1 MKGKNMI
8 YKLKRNIP
16 NIITISRIVSLI
28 LGFVFFIKNKIILSL
43 IFYIYGAVSDAFD
56 GYFARKLS
64 AYSKFGQY
72 LDAISDKLY
81 FLSLIIIL
89 LIYKYY
95 LIVIPL
101 IIELIISVINYL
113 ILKKNK
119 KVFTERV
126 GKFKTTLLITDLILG
141 IISIKIKE
149 IIYPHIIILLLVLYF
164 EFQTVFAYINQLN
177 NKSKEKI
184 VSFKGKNVIE
194 RIKLLL
200 EEFIYYI
207 KKPIT
212 IK

>member
-1 MKGKNMI
+1 MI

-43 IFYIYGAVSDAFD
+43 IFYIYGAISDALD

-81 FLSLIIIL
+81 FYLIIIL

-95 LIVIPL
+95 LMVIPL

-126 GKFKTTLLITDLILG
+126 GKFKTTLLIIDLILG

>member
-1 MKGKNMI
+1 MI

-16 NIITISRIVSLI
+16 NIITTSRIVSLI

-43 IFYIYGAVSDAFD
+43 IFYIYGAVSDALD

-126 GKFKTTLLITDLILG
+126 GKFKTTLLIIDLILG

>member
-1 MKGKNMI
+1 MI

>member
-43 IFYIYGAVSDAFD
+43 IFYIYGAVSDALD

-101 IIELIISVINYL
+101 IIELIISAINYL

-126 GKFKTTLLITDLILG
+126 GKYKTTLLIIELILG

-149 IIYPHIIILLLVLYF
+149 IIYHI
-164 EFQTVFAYINQLN
+164 
-177 NKSKEKI
+177 
-184 VSFKGKNVIE
+184 
-194 RIKLLL
+194 
-200 EEFIYYI
+200 
-207 KKPIT
+207 
-212 IK
+212 

>member
-1 MKGKNMI
+1 MI

-43 IFYIYGAVSDAFD
+43 IFYIYGAVSDALD

-72 LDAISDKLY
+72 LDAVSDKLY

-126 GKFKTTLLITDLILG
+126 GKFKTKLLIIDLILG

>member
-1 MKGKNMI
+1 M
-8 YKLKRNIP
+8 YKFKKNIP
-16 NIITISRIVSLI
+16 NIITISRIISLVLGFIFFIKDNIVVSLI
-28 LGFVFFIKNKIILSL
+28 L
-43 IFYIYGAVSDAFD
+43 YIYGAVSDMID
-56 GYFARKLS
+56 GYLARKLD
-64 AYSKFGQY
+64 AYSKMGQY

-126 GKFKTTLLITDLILG
+126 GKFKTTLLIIDLILG

-184 VSFKGKNVIE
+184 VSFKEKNVIE

>member
-1 MKGKNMI
+1 MI

-43 IFYIYGAVSDAFD
+43 IFYIYGAVSDALD

-101 IIELIISVINYL
+101 IIESIISVINYL

-126 GKFKTTLLITDLILG
+126 GKFKTTLLIIDLILG

-184 VSFKGKNVIE
+184 VSFKEKNVIE

-200 EEFIYYI
+200 EEFTYYI

>member
-1 MKGKNMI
+1 MI

-43 IFYIYGAVSDAFD
+43 IFYIYGAVSDALD

-126 GKFKTTLLITDLILG
+126 GKFKTTLLIIDLILG

-149 IIYPHIIILLLVLYF
+149 IIIHFIQFLIY
-164 EFQTVFAYINQLN
+164 
-177 NKSKEKI
+177 SKNFLHQI
-184 VSFKGKNVIE
+184 
-194 RIKLLL
+194 
-200 EEFIYYI
+200 I
-207 KKPIT
+207 KKDSYAEMISP
-212 IK
+212 

>member
-1 MKGKNMI
+1 MI

-43 IFYIYGAVSDAFD
+43 IFYIYGAVSDALD

-72 LDAISDKLY
+72 LDAVSDKLY

-126 GKFKTTLLITDLILG
+126 EKFKTTLLIIDLILG

>member
-1 MKGKNMI
+1 MI

-43 IFYIYGAVSDAFD
+43 IFYIYGAVSDALD

-72 LDAISDKLY
+72 LDAVSDKLY

-95 LIVIPL
+95 LIVIP
-101 IIELIISVINYL
+101 LIISVINYL

-126 GKFKTTLLITDLILG
+126 GKFKTTLLIIDLILG

>member
-1 MKGKNMI
+1 MI

-43 IFYIYGAVSDAFD
+43 IFYIYGAVSDALD

-95 LIVIPL
+95 LMVIPL

-126 GKFKTTLLITDLILG
+126 GKFKTTLLIIDLILG

-194 RIKLLL
+194 SIKLLL